1 MTPSRLQT
9 ASRGAAIV
17 VTTVALLSG
26 CAADP
31 PAAAN
36 TGADILPRNA
46 SWRVAGAAA
55 NAPTPAPAADARWWQ
70 AFDDPH
76 LGTLVSRALA
86 SNADVRMAIERVAAA
101 RALDTAAAS
110 RLWPRVEASLGASQ
124 TRTGV
129 PDAVKQAGMPDT
141 LGIRGLVEIGWEV
154 DLFGAAGAAS
164 RAVARDADAALM
176 SVESARLLVASEVA
190 RQYIGWQAAQLRHR
204 WLRAMLD
211 ARQEQLRL
219 LQTRRREGVASDLDI
234 SRAEAELA
242 DLRAQADL
250 PLPQMA
256 AAEARLALLLHL
268 PAGTRAPLPEPAQLN
283 AVAQAPAVPAGQ
295 PIDLLRR
302 RPDVRAAEQQMLAEG
317 ERLDEARANLWPRLV
332 FGASIGRQDL
342 KLNALDLP
350 TSLYRN
356 LLASFSLPLFNAGR
370 LQAQREGQ
378 AARLRSAQ
386 LAYEKAALA
395 AVTDVEA
402 SLALG
407 AEAEHRLAAHRR
419 ARAERE
425 HQVGWADSLLRAG
438 QIDRLQR
445 LDAERALLAARL
457 TESDSM
463 AALALARVQL
473 HAAMG
478 GGWQLESR
486 SP

>member
-1 MTPSRLQT
+1 MTRSSLQS
-9 ASRGAAIV
+9 ASRAASAACAV
-17 VTTVALLSG
+17 LALLAG

-31 PAAAN
+31 QA
-36 TGADILPRNA
+36 TSDQRADIVPRNA
-46 SWRVAGAAA
+46 SWRTADAL
-55 NAPTPAPAADARWWQ
+55 PPAAPVAVDARWWQ

-76 LGTLVSRALA
+76 LAALIDTALA
-86 SNADVRMAIERVAAA
+86 GNADVRMAIERVAAA
-101 RALDTAAAS
+101 HALDTAAAS
-110 RLWPRVEASLGASQ
+110 RLWPRVDASLGASQ

-141 LGIRGLVEIGWEV
+141 LGIRGVAEIGWEI
-154 DLFGAAGAAS
+154 DLFGAAGAAR
-164 RAVARDADAALM
+164 RAVANDAHSALLT
-176 SVESARLLVASEVA
+176 VDSARLLVASEVA
-190 RQYIGWQAAQLRHR
+190 RQYIGWQSAQLRHR
-204 WLRAMLD
+204 WLRALL
-211 ARQEQLRL
+211 AVQEDQLRL
-219 LQTRRREGVASDLDI
+219 LRTRRREGVASDLDI

-250 PLPQMA
+250 PLPQAA

-268 PAGTRAPLPEPAQLN
+268 PAGTRVPLPEPAQLQT
-283 AVAQAPAVPAGQ
+283 VAQAPAVPPGQ
-295 PIDLLRR
+295 PIDLLLR
-302 RPDVRAAEQQMLAEG
+302 RPDVRAAEQSMLAEG
-317 ERLDEARANLWPRLV
+317 ERLEEARANLWPRLV
-332 FGASIGRQDL
+332 FGAAIGRQDL

-356 LLASFSLPLFNAGR
+356 LFASFSLPLFNAGR

-386 LAYEKAALA
+386 LAYEKAALS
-395 AVTDVEA
+395 AVSDVEA

-407 AEAEHRLAAHRR
+407 AEAERRLAAHRR
-419 ARAERE
+419 TRTERE
-425 HQVGWADSLLRAG
+425 RQIGWAESLLRAG
-438 QIDRLQR
+438 QIDRVQR

-457 TESDSM
+457 AETDSM